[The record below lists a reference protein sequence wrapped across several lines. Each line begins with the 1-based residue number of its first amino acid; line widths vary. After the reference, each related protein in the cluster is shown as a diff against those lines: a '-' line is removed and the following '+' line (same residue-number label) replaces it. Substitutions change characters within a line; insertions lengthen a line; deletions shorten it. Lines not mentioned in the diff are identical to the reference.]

1 MDPAT
6 RIGKV
11 LSHVFPVMAPA
22 LALAAD
28 PDAALVRLERIA
40 EAVGDRTAPA
50 DALAADPQAAR
61 RLAHLAAASS
71 FATDLLV
78 ADPDRILAL
87 SGSLFG
93 APAVDSQ
100 AKLVEAVARTA
111 GRELTPRETGEAI
124 AAVAYQVIEEAVAAA
139 EPGLPFAVDRDG
151 QARRQGAERRER
163 PRRRVRLRRRGSG
176 RSRARG
182 RLPPSA

>member
-1 MDPAT
+1 
-6 RIGKV
+6 
-11 LSHVFPVMAPA
+11 MAPA

-40 EAVGDRTAPA
+40 EAVGDRIAPA

-78 ADPDRILAL
+78 AEPDRVLAL

-93 APAVDSQ
+93 VPAVDSQ

-124 AAVAYQVIEEAVAAA
+124 SAVAYQVIEEAVAAA
-139 EPGLPFAVDRDG
+139 EPGLPFAVVG
-151 QARRQGAERRER
+151 LGSSA
-163 PRRRVRLRRRGSG
+163 PRS
-176 RSRARG
+176 
-182 RLPPSA
+182 

>member
-1 MDPAT
+1 
-6 RIGKV
+6 
-11 LSHVFPVMAPA
+11 MAPA

-40 EAVGDRTAPA
+40 EAVGDRVAPA
-50 DALAADPQAAR
+50 DALAADPHAAR

-71 FATDLLV
+71 FATDVLV
-78 ADPDRILAL
+78 AEPDRILAL

-100 AKLVEAVARTA
+100 AQLMEAVARAA

-124 AAVAYQVIEEAVAAA
+124 AAVAYRVVQEAVDGRRAR
-139 EPGLPFAVDRDG
+139 PPVRRDRAWASS
-151 QARRQGAERRER
+151 ARR
-163 PRRRVRLRRRGSG
+163 S
-176 RSRARG
+176 
-182 RLPPSA
+182 